1 MDPVLVARRSRRNR
15 RKEKPNWFFR
25 IFGIL
30 LLGIVA
36 AAVLVGTTGLG
47 AMLGVYA
54 YYAKDLPDPKQIEA
68 DQDQFETTKLYDRTG
83 QHLLYEIFDPHR
95 GDRTVVPLDQIPLYL
110 RQATI
115 AAEDRSFY
123 ENIGINPRGLLRAF
137 WSNLQGG
144 DLQGQGGSSITQQL
158 VKLVLIPPE
167 ERYQKLY
174 SRKFKEIILAIE
186 IARRYPGKAGKD
198 QILEWYLNT
207 IPYGNLAYGIQAASQ
222 VYFNKPVS
230 ELDLAEAATLAA
242 IPQYPGLNPIDA
254 PEQAKMRR
262 GLVLDAMVKEGY
274 ITAEQ
279 AETARKEDLDTSKL
293 QERYDIL
300 APHFSMY
307 VRKLL
312 EEQFGMDMVYQ
323 GGLKVYTTLD
333 MDMQKIGEEAV
344 STQIKALQESEK
356 EDYNVSNGAL
366 VAMRPQTGEILAMV
380 GSVDYWNKE
389 IDGNVNVAL
398 AERQPGSS
406 FKMFTY
412 LTAFAQG
419 HTAAEM
425 LSDVRTCPNPEDPS
439 WCPEN
444 YDRKYHGLVRA
455 RNALARSYNIPAVK
469 MLDIAGIGNV
479 IKTAHRM
486 GINSLNR
493 DLDYYGLSLTLGG
506 GEIRLI
512 DMTYAYGVL
521 ANQGVMAGKPLPL
534 EQRRP
539 GYRELDPV
547 AILRVENSAGSVLWD
562 YRYPENRQII
572 SPQLSYLV
580 TNVLADNAARIPAF
594 GYNNK
599 MNLTRPSA
607 AKTGT
612 TNNYKDGWTI
622 GYTPQLIAGVWVGN
636 SNNDSMNHVPGSL
649 GAAPIWHD
657 FMEGALANQPV
668 IPFERPDGF
677 EVVEVCAVSGLLPT
691 ENCPETVREI
701 FIEGTAPTT
710 HCNIHQKF
718 RVNRETGKLATIY
731 TPPELVEERVYEIY
745 PPEAADYVAAE
756 NIPQPPTEYDDIAV
770 DASLVGEVGIIS
782 PRPYGYIR
790 GMVPITGTARPPG
803 MQLWRLEYGQG
814 LNPSAWVQIGE
825 DYQQGVDN
833 GYLET
838 WDVSQLEGLYTLQ
851 LTAIDEAQN
860 VHQSTIQVTVD
871 NVPPLVKIGHPEEG
885 DLYIMEDDEYVNIQ
899 AEVSENVSIKRV
911 DFYVD
916 AQKIASTGIA
926 PFNQKWAI
934 EMLDIIPKPN
944 VLITTTQTYS
954 VENGIEAS
962 RVITLTETFTELNS
976 IGDVGI
982 TQVFSDGMRIFS
994 DTLAITETHVIY
1006 VTAIDAA
1013 GNETESEK
1021 VNIRVMHEI
1030 KDEKKEETQDEK
1042 PEAADAT
1049 AQLPVAESDAVAL
1062 AQPRRSVR
1070 SPTIWFEPG
1079 LSPPS

>member
-344 STQIKALQESEK
+344 STKSK
-356 EDYNVSNGAL
+356 
-366 VAMRPQTGEILAMV
+366 RC
-380 GSVDYWNKE
+380 K
-389 IDGNVNVAL
+389 
-398 AERQPGSS
+398 
-406 FKMFTY
+406 
-412 LTAFAQG
+412 
-419 HTAAEM
+419 
-425 LSDVRTCPNPEDPS
+425 
-439 WCPEN
+439 
-444 YDRKYHGLVRA
+444 RA
-455 RNALARSYNIPAVK
+455 RRKTTMSATARWSPCARRRARSWPWSAV
-469 MLDIAGIGNV
+469 
-479 IKTAHRM
+479 
-486 GINSLNR
+486 
-493 DLDYYGLSLTLGG
+493 
-506 GEIRLI
+506 
-512 DMTYAYGVL
+512 
-521 ANQGVMAGKPLPL
+521 
-534 EQRRP
+534 
-539 GYRELDPV
+539 
-547 AILRVENSAGSVLWD
+547 W
-562 YRYPENRQII
+562 
-572 SPQLSYLV
+572 
-580 TNVLADNAARIPAF
+580 
-594 GYNNK
+594 
-599 MNLTRPSA
+599 
-607 AKTGT
+607 
-612 TNNYKDGWTI
+612 
-622 GYTPQLIAGVWVGN
+622 
-636 SNNDSMNHVPGSL
+636 
-649 GAAPIWHD
+649 
-657 FMEGALANQPV
+657 
-668 IPFERPDGF
+668 
-677 EVVEVCAVSGLLPT
+677 
-691 ENCPETVREI
+691 
-701 FIEGTAPTT
+701 
-710 HCNIHQKF
+710 
-718 RVNRETGKLATIY
+718 
-731 TPPELVEERVYEIY
+731 
-745 PPEAADYVAAE
+745 
-756 NIPQPPTEYDDIAV
+756 
-770 DASLVGEVGIIS
+770 
-782 PRPYGYIR
+782 
-790 GMVPITGTARPPG
+790 ITGTRKS
-803 MQLWRLEYGQG
+803 M
-814 LNPSAWVQIGE
+814 
-825 DYQQGVDN
+825 
-833 GYLET
+833 
-838 WDVSQLEGLYTLQ
+838 
-851 LTAIDEAQN
+851 
-860 VHQSTIQVTVD
+860 
-871 NVPPLVKIGHPEEG
+871 
-885 DLYIMEDDEYVNIQ
+885 
-899 AEVSENVSIKRV
+899 
-911 DFYVD
+911 
-916 AQKIASTGIA
+916 
-926 PFNQKWAI
+926 
-934 EMLDIIPKPN
+934 
-944 VLITTTQTYS
+944 
-954 VENGIEAS
+954 
-962 RVITLTETFTELNS
+962 
-976 IGDVGI
+976 
-982 TQVFSDGMRIFS
+982 
-994 DTLAITETHVIY
+994 
-1006 VTAIDAA
+1006 
-1013 GNETESEK
+1013 
-1021 VNIRVMHEI
+1021 
-1030 KDEKKEETQDEK
+1030 
-1042 PEAADAT
+1042 AT
-1049 AQLPVAESDAVAL
+1049 
-1062 AQPRRSVR
+1062 
-1070 SPTIWFEPG
+1070 
-1079 LSPPS
+1079 